1 MNKIS
6 TFLLLLLFSITLNA
20 QTVVKG
26 SILEK
31 ESQNPI
37 EFAEVILLTN
47 ENAIITGAVT
57 DANGV
62 FKLSAKQG
70 DYTFQVTYVGQVLY
84 SKNITVTENTI
95 NLGVIAVENA
105 QELDEVTIAAKKKLI
120 ERKIDRLVFNVENS
134 SKASEGDALE
144 ILRVTPGVRVQNDK
158 ITMIGKSN
166 LQVMIDD
173 KIVQLSDEDLANF
186 LKSIASC

>member
-1 MNKIS
+1 MNKIL
-6 TFLLLLLFSITLNA
+6 TFLVLLLFSITLNA

-26 SILEK
+26 SVLEK
-31 ESQNPI
+31 KSQKPI
-37 EFAEVILLTN
+37 EFAVVILLTN

-57 DANGV
+57 DPNGV

-70 DYTFQVTYVGQVLY
+70 DYTLQVNYVGQVLY

-95 NLGVIAVENA
+95 NLGIIAVENA

-144 ILRVTPGVRVQNDK
+144 ILVKNYHNPK
-158 ITMIGKSN
+158 
-166 LQVMIDD
+166 
-173 KIVQLSDEDLANF
+173 
-186 LKSIASC
+186 